1 MPSLQKNAYRV
12 QYFEIVQLTLFA
24 CFTDKQSAVGEI
36 DENYENQKDEE
47 QFGKKQKSFVEHL
60 YIKWVIMTACT
71 L

>member
-47 QFGKKQKSFVEHL
+47 QFGKKQKSFIEHL
-60 YIKWVIMTACT
+60 SNGS